1 MACILGYT
9 TRKSRLAGEE
19 MRLIVELTKYIMFFL
34 IGNYTYFSFRVLRYR
49 NKEKQEKSYAMLTGI
64 IFALH
69 FIGYFALYI
78 QSRSDR
84 VMLLYG
90 GEVILFVLILVFYR
104 AFYPRLSKL
113 LLRNMLML
121 LTIGFIM
128 LTRLTYDRAVWH
140 FIIVG
145 GAFLMCLI
153 VPIIF
158 KSFIWLKRFGWV
170 YSFLGILLLLVV
182 LVAGTTKFGATNW
195 LNLFGFSI
203 QPSEFVKLL
212 YVLSIA
218 ALYEVHRDF
227 KRICIVS
234 IMAGINVIILVLQKD
249 LGGALIFF
257 VTYVFL
263 LYAAT
268 NKPLYLFSGLGAGS
282 VAAYLAYQVFYHVRV
297 RVMAWQNPLKF
308 IDKEGYQISQS
319 LFAIGTGG
327 WFGMGLNQGQPT
339 SIPVVDSDFIFSA
352 ISEEF
357 GGFFA
362 LCVILL
368 YINCFLLFI
377 NISLEQ
383 KEIFTR
389 LLALGFSVMFGFQ
402 VFLSIGGVIKFIPS
416 TGVTLP
422 LISSGGS
429 SVVSTI
435 LMFMILQG
443 IYMRGKARPI
453 EATVVTGS
461 EESNG

>member
-1 MACILGYT
+1 
-9 TRKSRLAGEE
+9 

-34 IGNYTYFSFRVLRYR
+34 MGNYTYFSFRVLRYR
-49 NKEKQEKSYAMLTGI
+49 NKEKQDKYYTMLTGI

-69 FIGYFALYI
+69 FIGYFTLYI
-78 QSRSDR
+78 QIRSDR
-84 VMLLYG
+84 ILLLYG
-90 GEVILFVLILVFYR
+90 GEVILFALILIFYR
-104 AFYPRLSKL
+104 AFYPNLSKL

-128 LTRLTYDRAVWH
+128 LTRLSYDRAVWQVV
-140 FIIVG
+140 IVG
-145 GAFLMCLI
+145 AAFLLCLI
-153 VPIIF
+153 VPIVF
-158 KSFIWLKRFGWV
+158 KSFIWLKKFGWV
-170 YSFLGILLLLVV
+170 YSLLGILLLIIV
-182 LVAGTTKFGATNW
+182 LVAGSTQYGATNW
-195 LNLFGFSI
+195 LKIFGFSI

-212 YVLSIA
+212 FVLSIA
-218 ALYEVHRDF
+218 ALFEVHRDF

-234 IMAGINVIILVLQKD
+234 AMAGIHVIILVLQKD

-257 VTYVFL
+257 VTYVFM

-282 VAAYLAYQVFYHVRV
+282 VAAFLAYQMFYHVRV

-308 IDKEGYQISQS
+308 IEKEGYQISQS

-327 WFGMGLNQGQPT
+327 WFGMGLNQGYPT

-362 LCVILL
+362 LCVIML
-368 YINCFLLFI
+368 YINCFLMFI

-383 KEIFTR
+383 KETFTR
-389 LLALGFSVMFGFQ
+389 LLTLGFSVMFGFQ

-443 IYMRGKARPI
+443 IYMRAKKKPRET
-453 EATVVTGS
+453 EAVTGS
-461 EESNG
+461 EVDNG